1 MKSFRL
7 GLLALALCTVSLSSA
22 RAEAQWLTDYEKAQA
37 EAKAENKLLLLNF
50 TGSDWCPWCRVLD
63 AEVFSTA
70 EFADYAKKNLVL
82 LTVDFPRAKALTAEV
97 RKQNQTL
104 AQRFEIQGFPT
115 ILILSGAGKPLGMLG
130 YMPGGPKAFIREL
143 EKVPKS

>member
-1 MKSFRL
+1 M
-7 GLLALALCTVSLSSA
+7 
-22 RAEAQWLTDYEKAQA
+22 
-37 EAKAENKLLLLNF
+37 LLLNF

-115 ILILSGAGKPLGMLG
+115 IVILSGAGKPLGMLG

>member
-50 TGSDWCPWCRVLD
+50 TGSDWCP
-63 AEVFSTA
+63 
-70 EFADYAKKNLVL
+70 
-82 LTVDFPRAKALTAEV
+82 
-97 RKQNQTL
+97 
-104 AQRFEIQGFPT
+104 
-115 ILILSGAGKPLGMLG
+115 
-130 YMPGGPKAFIREL
+130 
-143 EKVPKS
+143 

>member
-115 ILILSGAGKPLGMLG
+115 IVILSGAGKPLGMLG